1 MSYIL
6 DALKKSEQQRQRS
19 KGSSIN
25 APTIAPYSDN
35 TNSLLLYALIA
46 TVLLGLTLILSLL
59 HPWRHE
65 SPSQIAATDTPR
77 VSTPPQENVLQP
89 QPIQPIPSP
98 TPTQSNKPLE
108 KRTVVTKQ
116 SNAKSVRQ
124 DIAKVQPNKP
134 LEVAQSPIISNPSAK
149 AETPQQSTPSTPPP
163 IETQP
168 PAEVANAVENH
179 PSEIAAHNKLLEMSE
194 LPANIQQE
202 IPDMSVAGY
211 VLSENPKERSVGI
224 NGHLLQEG
232 DYIKQGI
239 RLEHI
244 APEGLIF
251 SYKNYHFRQSL
262 Q

>member
-19 KGSSIN
+19 KGSFIN
-25 APTIAPYSDN
+25 APTIAPYSEN

-46 TVLLGLTLILSLL
+46 TVLLGIILILSLL
-59 HPWRHE
+59 HPWRQE
-65 SPSQIAATDTPR
+65 SPSQIAASEKSPIL
-77 VSTPPQENVLQP
+77 TPPLEIVPQP
-89 QPIQPIPSP
+89 QRIQPIPSP
-98 TPTQSNKPLE
+98 SPIQSNKPLQ
-108 KRTVVTKQ
+108 KKTVATNEN
-116 SNAKSVRQ
+116 NAKSVRQ
-124 DIAKVQPNKP
+124 DTSKVKPNKP
-134 LEVAQSPIISNPSAK
+134 LEVAQSPIISNPSSK
-149 AETPQQSTPSTPPP
+149 ADVPQQSTPSTPPS
-163 IETQP
+163 IETQS
-168 PAEVANAVENH
+168 PAEVANGDENH
-179 PSEIAAHNKLLEMSE
+179 PSESAPHNRLLEMSE

-244 APEGLIF
+244 SPEGLIF

>member
-19 KGSSIN
+19 QGSSIN
-25 APTIAPYSDN
+25 APTIAPYSEN
-35 TNSLLLYALIA
+35 SNSLLLYALIA
-46 TVLLGLTLILSLL
+46 TILLGIILILSLL
-59 HPWRHE
+59 HPWTHE
-65 SPSQIAATDTPR
+65 SSSQIAATETTQ
-77 VSTPPQENVLQP
+77 VSPPSQEIAP
-89 QPIQPIPSP
+89 QAQRIQPTPSL
-98 TPTQSNKPLE
+98 TPSQSVKPLE
-108 KRTVVTKQ
+108 KRTVATNK
-116 SNAKSVRQ
+116 NNTRSVRQ
-124 DIAKVQPNKP
+124 EIAKVKPNKP
-134 LEVAQSPIISNPSAK
+134 IEVAQSPVISNPISK
-149 AETPQQSTPSTPPP
+149 TDTPQQPTPLTPTP
-163 IETQP
+163 IETP
-168 PAEVANAVENH
+168 SPAEVANADEPH
-179 PSEIAAHNKLLEMSE
+179 PSEISLHNRLLELSE
-194 LPANIQQE
+194 LPSNIQQD

-224 NGHLLQEG
+224 NGHLFQEG

>member
-25 APTIAPYSDN
+25 APTIAPYSEK

-46 TVLLGLTLILSLL
+46 TVILGLTLILSLL

-65 SPSQIAATDTPR
+65 SPPQIAATE
-77 VSTPPQENVLQP
+77 TPPVSSPPQGIMPQP
-89 QPIQPIPSP
+89 QPIQPSP
-98 TPTQSNKPLE
+98 ITIQSNKPLE
-108 KRTVVTKQ
+108 KRTVAANEK
-116 SNAKSVRQ
+116 NAKVVRQ
-124 DIAKVQPNKP
+124 DMSKVKPNKP
-134 LEVAQSPIISNPSAK
+134 IEVAQSTIISNPSSK
-149 AETPQQSTPSTPPP
+149 ADTPQQSTPSTSPP
-163 IETQP
+163 IETP
-168 PAEVANAVENH
+168 SPAEVANVEETH
-179 PSEIAAHNKLLEMSE
+179 PSEIAPHNKLLEMSE

-239 RLEHI
+239 RLERI